1 MTKRVV
7 FDTNLLISG
16 YLWGGIPRKALE
28 KTRTKEWILVLSED
42 GVREFIRVLSYS
54 KFALTASEI
63 QPIIRDLEE
72 NAEFVEVKSPVEVIK
87 EDPSDNIFLSL
98 ALDGGASYIVSGDS
112 HLLNLKRYKDIAIIT
127 AKQFTEIKGK

>member
-28 KTRTKEWILVLSED
+28 KTRTKEWILVISNESIKEL
-42 GVREFIRVLSYS
+42 IRVLSYS
-54 KFALTASEI
+54 KFALTTSEI
-63 QPIIRDLEE
+63 QPIITDLEE
-72 NAEFVEVKSPVEVIK
+72 NADFVEVKSSVEIIK

-112 HLLNLKRYKDIAIIT
+112 HLLNLKGYKDIEIIT
-127 AKQFTEIKGK
+127 AKEFTEIKGK

>member
-7 FDTNLLISG
+7 FDTNILISG

-28 KTRTKEWILVLSED
+28 KTRTKEWILVISNESIK
-42 GVREFIRVLSYS
+42 EFIRVLSYS

-63 QPIIRDLEE
+63 QPLITDLGES
-72 NAEFVEVKSPVEVIK
+72 AEFVEVKSSVEIIK
-87 EDPSDNIFLSL
+87 EDPSDNILLSL

-112 HLLNLKRYKDIAIIT
+112 HLLNLKRYKDIEIIT

>member
-7 FDTNLLISG
+7 FDTNILISG

-28 KTRTKEWILVLSED
+28 KTRTTEWILVLSED
-42 GVREFIRVLSYS
+42 GIKEFIRVLSYS
-54 KFALTASEI
+54 KFALTAPEI
-63 QPIIRDLEE
+63 QPIITDLEE
-72 NAEFVEVKSPVEVIK
+72 NAEFVEVKSSVEIIK

-98 ALDGGASYIVSGDS
+98 ALAGGASYIVSGDS
-112 HLLNLKRYKDIAIIT
+112 HLLNIKRYKDIEIIT

>member
-7 FDTNLLISG
+7 FDTNILISG

-28 KTRTKEWILVLSED
+28 KTRTKEWILVISTESIK
-42 GVREFIRVLSYS
+42 EFIRVLSYS
-54 KFALTASEI
+54 KFVLNASEI
-63 QPIIRDLEE
+63 QPIIKDLEE
-72 NAEFVEVKSPVEVIK
+72 NAEFVEVKSLVDIIK

-112 HLLNLKRYKDIAIIT
+112 HLLNFKRYKDIEIIT

>member
-7 FDTNLLISG
+7 FDTNILISG

-42 GVREFIRVLSYS
+42 GIREFIRVLSYS

-63 QPIIRDLEE
+63 QPIITDLEE
-72 NAEFVEVKSPVEVIK
+72 KAEFVEVKSSVEIIK
-87 EDPSDNIFLSL
+87 DDPSDNIFLYL

-112 HLLNLKRYKDIAIIT
+112 HLLNLKRYKDIEIIT

>member
-7 FDTNLLISG
+7 FDTNILISG

-28 KTRTKEWILVLSED
+28 KTRTTEWILVLSED
-42 GVREFIRVLSYS
+42 GIKEFIRVLSYS

-63 QPIIRDLEE
+63 QPIITDLEE
-72 NAEFVEVKSPVEVIK
+72 NAEFVEVKSSVEIIK

-98 ALDGGASYIVSGDS
+98 ALAGGASYIVSGDS
-112 HLLNLKRYKDIAIIT
+112 HLLNIKRYKDIEIIT